1 MCMYVNAHKH
11 TCTHTQMPLV
21 EQEEK
26 ERKEKEGQRRSL
38 HWTGRGMLS
47 AARDRKPTI
56 SVLSGSAYI
65 FLL

>member
-1 MCMYVNAHKH
+1 MCVRVNAHKH
-11 TCTHTQMPLV
+11 ICAHAQTPLV

-26 ERKEKEGQRRSL
+26 EGQRGVC
-38 HWTGRGMLS
+38 TGRAGGGVMS

-56 SVLSGSAYI
+56 RVLSGSAYI